1 MKQSIRRRTPVCP
14 VPKPRRRNVSQ
25 TDEASPRSRLTL
37 TEVGV
42 SRLPGQ
48 VLRRLLR
55 QSYSL
60 NVLVVGAAG
69 LGKSSLIRTLLR
81 TDRTESESKE
91 GFVSDICD
99 VISSDISVRMRLTEA
114 PGYGDAADNNEVFDQ
129 IEKFVTA
136 GLDQCF
142 DVSLSSGCQRDTGQD
157 DEMTDVCIFL
167 LSHTGHGVRNQ
178 QISQRFLFK
187 FNIWKIKKYF
197 L

>member
-25 TDEASPRSRLTL
+25 TDEASPSARLTL

-81 TDRTESESKE
+81 TA
-91 GFVSDICD
+91 I
-99 VISSDISVRMRLTEA
+99 
-114 PGYGDAADNNEVFDQ
+114 
-129 IEKFVTA
+129 IELQV
-136 GLDQCF
+136 
-142 DVSLSSGCQRDTGQD
+142 
-157 DEMTDVCIFL
+157 
-167 LSHTGHGVRNQ
+167 
-178 QISQRFLFK
+178 
-187 FNIWKIKKYF
+187 YF
-197 L
+197 LTQSYKKFAKIPNI